1 MKKLGL
7 LIKEEAERILKERLE
22 GSDSLL
28 LVGYS
33 GLSASDLNVLRN
45 SLSEVDSSLIV
56 IKNSVGK
63 RILETHQDLQSRI
76 AGPCGL
82 IFVRRDLI
90 STIRVVYEFIK
101 KNANLEVKVG
111 FLKDRIITEDE
122 ARKIAEQGI
131 IPLPSLEPEE
141 PIEPEEPEEEH
152 LHIEEM
158 QDKHYNLIEKL
169 SELEKQR
176 IEEERR
182 LGEKALEEGLA
193 A

>member
-122 ARKIAEQGI
+122 AKALSKI
-131 IPLPSLEPEE
+131 PSLSSLHSQVVGGLKS
-141 PIEPEEPEEEH
+141 PITSIVFS
-152 LHIEEM
+152 LKQIL
-158 QDKHYNLIEKL
+158 NKL
-169 SELEKQR
+169 VWVLGQIKVKG
-176 IEEERR
+176 ER
-182 LGEKALEEGLA
+182 
-193 A
+193 